1 MSLKTAEDLKKFF
14 DEERTAF
21 EVQKKDLEKRVQDA
35 EGALNPVTEEL
46 AGLKRQVDLMISAI
60 FGKHNLNS
68 CLLSLQ
74 TVICTG
80 LTFLVVCRTPCLPSW
95 G

>member
-46 AGLKRQVDLMISAI
+46 AGLKHQVNLMISAI
-60 FGKHNLNS
+60 FGKHNLNFR
-68 CLLSLQ
+68 LLSLQ
-74 TVICTG
+74 PVTCTD
-80 LTFLVVCRTPCLPSW
+80 LTFLAVCRTPRLPSW

>member
-1 MSLKTAEDLKKFF
+1 METEAAASKAKKELQVSLKTAEDLKKFF

-46 AGLKRQVDLMISAI
+46 AGLKHQVNLMISAI
-60 FGKHNLNS
+60 FGNHNCNFR
-68 CLLSLQ
+68 LLSL
-74 TVICTG
+74 
-80 LTFLVVCRTPCLPSW
+80 
-95 G
+95 